1 MYMSSVGH
9 IVQWRKKEYDYQITR
24 SCKLKRN
31 RKHNGQNI
39 MAKRKMAK
47 VKTTIYKTK
56 DRATGTP
63 LKTWGELKWSGRV
76 SSSCS
81 TCGPVVL
88 PLLQTR
94 WYVMNEV
101 RTGLLSRHVKHICGS
116 VVSLSIRVMTKL
128 PNSEQSYK
136 GKVKTDKYINR
147 KNQSTTWKLWK
158 P

>member
-1 MYMSSVGH
+1 
-9 IVQWRKKEYDYQITR
+9 
-24 SCKLKRN
+24 
-31 RKHNGQNI
+31 

-81 TCGPVVL
+81 TW
-88 PLLQTR
+88 TR
-94 WYVMNEV
+94 RATFATHTMIRHEWGKD
-101 RTGLLSRHVKHICGS
+101 GLLSRHVKHICGS

-147 KNQSTTWKLWK
+147 QNQSTTGKVSK

>member
-9 IVQWRKKEYDYQITR
+9 IVQWRQKEYDYQITR

-63 LKTWGELKWSGRV
+63 LKT
-76 SSSCS
+76 
-81 TCGPVVL
+81 
-88 PLLQTR
+88 
-94 WYVMNEV
+94 
-101 RTGLLSRHVKHICGS
+101 
-116 VVSLSIRVMTKL
+116 
-128 PNSEQSYK
+128 
-136 GKVKTDKYINR
+136 
-147 KNQSTTWKLWK
+147 
-158 P
+158 